1 MFNLAVPVS
10 CVCVW
15 GDQLWRVVSQVS
27 KVTMLHL
34 INVDGGPLSH
44 KALFWHCLGK
54 KDESCMIFKALVVL
68 WTSKQQTP
76 DEADCENTLR
86 SDLSCQEDR
95 HTGRNDPFL
104 QVAGWGQL
112 SLHLDEITQDEGQW
126 KNYGKLK
133 CKLRPGSGRLIWQ
146 EFWGVLWDPE
156 VSYKHVGEPLGEG
169 QHRVPILNGWIYL
182 LHILGFL

>member
-1 MFNLAVPVS
+1 
-10 CVCVW
+10 
-15 GDQLWRVVSQVS
+15 
-27 KVTMLHL
+27 MLHL

-54 KDESCMIFKALVVL
+54 KDESCMIFKALAVL

-95 HTGRNDPFL
+95 HTGRNDPFP

-112 SLHLDEITQDEGQW
+112 SLHLDGSLCPASCVCCMLWGLQKGWIGQGPELEVTQSR
-126 KNYGKLK
+126 
-133 CKLRPGSGRLIWQ
+133 CII
-146 EFWGVLWDPE
+146 EFSVLWHWSVFSLQNWHMQLSRGPVLQGQAYITGPIVWAATCLVGA
-156 VSYKHVGEPLGEG
+156 VSMLE
-169 QHRVPILNGWIYL
+169 
-182 LHILGFL
+182 F